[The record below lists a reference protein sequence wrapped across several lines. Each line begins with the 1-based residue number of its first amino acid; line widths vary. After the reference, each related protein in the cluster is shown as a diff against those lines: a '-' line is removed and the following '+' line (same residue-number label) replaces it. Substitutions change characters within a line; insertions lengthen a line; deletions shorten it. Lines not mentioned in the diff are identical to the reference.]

1 MTHPQT
7 FKAKT
12 GILLGLL
19 VMFGSAGN
27 LFFSA
32 GMKRIGPMPGWSRAA
47 LHSIFVQV
55 FTSPWIWLGIVS
67 MLLYFVA
74 LMLVLSWADFSYV
87 LPATASM
94 YIVIPLLGHLLLGE
108 SVSARRWL
116 GVAVICLGVVL
127 VGRTPANT
135 TRKD

>member
-1 MTHPQT
+1 
-7 FKAKT
+7 
-12 GILLGLL
+12 
-19 VMFGSAGN
+19 
-27 LFFSA
+27 
-32 GMKRIGPMPGWSRAA
+32 MKRIGPMPGWSRAA

-108 SVSARRWL
+108 SVSVRRWL